1 MNPGYTIPHNQLQE
15 RKPQPGD
22 LVLGAK
28 DLRTDVTPSCTDAVL
43 GTPHRNQQPTTFSL
57 DTLLHPPKKELAS
70 TIASIHKKMTEN
82 TVKFKDFMQLK
93 SGWDEYSSL
102 RGKALVNQIPPAVKD
117 FLLSQLLIEEQN
129 EQFVDKI
136 YRWWLRGLHIQAA
149 LKKVRVDAQ
158 VNLNAGKSAARN
170 RELLN

>member
-1 MNPGYTIPHNQLQE
+1 MKPGYTIPHNQLQE

-28 DLRTDVTPSCTDAVL
+28 ELQTDVTPSCTDAVL
-43 GTPHRNQQPTTFSL
+43 GTPHQNQQPAAPSL
-57 DTLLHPPKKELAS
+57 DALLHPPKKELANA
-70 TIASIHKKMTEN
+70 IASVHKKIAEN

-93 SGWDEYSSL
+93 SGWDEYSSI
-102 RGKALVNQIPPAVKD
+102 RGKALANQIPPEVKD

-129 EQFVDKI
+129 EQFVNKI

-149 LKKVRVDAQ
+149 LRKVRVDAEIT
-158 VNLNAGKSAARN
+158 LNARKSAERN
-170 RELLN
+170 RNY

>member
-1 MNPGYTIPHNQLQE
+1 MKPGYTIPYNQLQE

-28 DLRTDVTPSCTDAVL
+28 ELRIDATASCTDAVL
-43 GTPHRNQQPTTFSL
+43 GTPHRKQQPAASSL
-57 DTLLHPPKKELAS
+57 DVLLHPPKKEAIALA
-70 TIASIHKKMTEN
+70 IASVHKKIAEN

-102 RGKALVNQIPPAVKD
+102 RGEALANQIPPAIKD

-136 YRWWLRGLHIQAA
+136 YRWWLRGLQIEAA
-149 LKKVRVDAQ
+149 IRKVRVDAQ
-158 VNLNAGKSAARN
+158 VNLNARKSAARKG
-170 RELLN
+170 L